1 MQKKVCA
8 CENMVLQT
16 KYAQRELYEVLTW
29 FSKVFFQ
36 QYQRIHLLPSISKDN
51 ISQVVKVTFYHCSQR
66 YDLNVRITL
75 EDKQHPKDT
84 SDYV

>member
-29 FSKVFFQ
+29 FSKVFFH

-51 ISQVVKVTFYHCSQR
+51 ISQVVKVTFYHCLQR
-66 YDLNVRITL
+66 YNLNERITL
-75 EDKQHPKDT
+75 KDKQHPKDT